1 MVKEQFL
8 RTSLLLGEEGIKRLQ
23 QATVMVVG
31 VGAVGGYV
39 VEALARSGVGHLILV
54 DFDVF
59 DESNINRQILALHST
74 VGRKKVEVGKERV
87 LDINPDCVV
96 ETKELFV
103 NAETLPE
110 LLQYKA
116 DFVVDAIDALNPK
129 CCLMEALWMQKI
141 PFISSMGAAL
151 KTDTSCIKFGHL
163 SQTKNCSLSK
173 FIRKRLKRRGVTIN
187 EIDCVYSDEQI
198 DLPENA
204 MIEADEIAENT
215 PPNGRKRHTL
225 GSLPTITAIFGL
237 TIANEVIK
245 KLSQEKRC

>member
-8 RTSLLLGEEGIKRLQ
+8 RTSLLLGETGIKRLQ
-23 QATVMVVG
+23 KASVMVVG

-39 VEALARSGVGHLILV
+39 VEALARAGIGHLILV

-74 VGRKKVEVGKERV
+74 VGRKKVEVAKERI

-96 ETKELFV
+96 ENKELFV

-110 LLQYKA
+110 LLKDKV

-129 CCLMEALWMQKI
+129 CCLMEALWRQKI

-151 KTDTSCIKFGHL
+151 KTDTSCIKFGRL

-173 FIRKRLKRRGVTIN
+173 FVRRRLKKREVAIS
-187 EIDCVYSDEQI
+187 EVDCVYSDEQI
-198 DLPENA
+198 TLPQTALLE
-204 MIEADEIAENT
+204 IDDEGEDT
-215 PPNGRKRHTL
+215 SLNGRKRHIM

-237 TIANEVIK
+237 TIANQVIK
-245 KLSQEKRC
+245 KLSQEK